1 MKLGQ
6 HIGFS
11 TALSVFLYMVT
22 RSWTLSSACLI
33 SGIFIDIDHVIDFLI
48 IYGWPFNVNRF
59 FRVFYHELQFKQIYL
74 IFHGWEWLTLLFTAA
89 WLTGWNPLLTG
100 IFLGSSHHI
109 ILDCVNNG
117 GNVWSYSL
125 IWRWKNNFDFKTT
138 FPGLDQLRSKQ
149 RST

>member
-1 MKLGQ
+1 MKLGH

-11 TALSVFLYMVT
+11 ATLSVFLYMVT

-33 SGIFIDIDHVIDFLI
+33 SGIFIDMDHVIDFLI
-48 IYGWPFNVNRF
+48 IYGLPFNIKRF
-59 FRVFYHELQFKQIYL
+59 FRVFYHELQFKQVYL
-74 IFHGWEWLTLLFTAA
+74 IFHGWEWLTLLFVVA

-100 IFLGSSHHI
+100 ILFGSGHHM

-125 IWRWKNNFDFKTT
+125 IWRWRNNFDFKTT
-138 FPGLDQLRSKQ
+138 FPGMIQ
-149 RST
+149 RRKEQHSP